1 VINGLKERRFQ
12 DFKDIKKNV
21 TAELN
26 EVPLHI
32 FGNCFEKLLERQN
45 NYVAV

>member
-1 VINGLKERRFQ
+1 VKNALKERRFQ

-26 EVPLHI
+26 AVPLHI
-32 FGNCFEKLLERQN
+32 FDNCFTKLVERHK
-45 NYVAV
+45 NYIAI